1 MDATVNIVIDFLT
14 DRTNRVALTVISL
27 FMMLT
32 IALFIEQLIRSSFSS
47 VIIFLVLIGYFA
59 FSL

>member
-1 MDATVNIVIDFLT
+1 MDANLNIVIDFLT